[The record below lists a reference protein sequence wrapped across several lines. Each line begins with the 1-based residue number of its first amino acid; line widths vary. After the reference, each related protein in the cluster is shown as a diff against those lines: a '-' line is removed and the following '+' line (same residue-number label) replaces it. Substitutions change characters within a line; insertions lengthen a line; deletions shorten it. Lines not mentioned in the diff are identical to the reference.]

1 MSRARAYNA
10 DYWCNGDGAEF
21 EDLLSEAEF
30 GATTGTAQDFVADM
44 KAKWS
49 QHGLRM
55 YLSEA
60 QYNYLKR
67 LAKQA

>member
-1 MSRARAYNA
+1 MSRAYAHDA
-10 DYWCNGDGAEF
+10 AYWCNGDGDEF
-21 EDLLSEAEF
+21 EDLLSEAES
-30 GATTGTAQDFVADM
+30 GATTGSAQDFVADM

-60 QYNYLKR
+60 QYNYLQR